1 MKLSHA
7 ALTTL
12 TAIAELRWPIGVG
25 SGALLGGMVGMIC
38 IALAWRQSSG
48 DELWHPRRE
57 PGWPDADVFQR
68 LRRNSACARFW
79 LLYLGYR
86 SFKLFNDY
94 FLVFVVR
101 MLQLHTFLLK
111 VNNKFFRVHIFS
123 DDGMPPNGKSSAAPE
138 EKP

>member
-57 PGWPDADVFQR
+57 LGGPNVDVFQR
-68 LRRNSACARFW
+68 LRCYWAFFCLTIIVYLLRCRRKLLCKVLLGVVAVLEFYDFCA
-79 LLYLGYR
+79 
-86 SFKLFNDY
+86 D
-94 FLVFVVR
+94 VFCD
-101 MLQLHTFLLK
+101 
-111 VNNKFFRVHIFS
+111 FFGVHKR
-123 DDGMPPNGKSSAAPE
+123 DDGMPPNNESTAL
-138 EKP
+138 